1 MTKLKKALLSK
12 SLFRQCYIIC
22 LFACN
27 ISYVHFLAYGVL
39 VLLVVWGAFLTV
51 YHEITRRTAL
61 RTRYGFW
68 LIALFLS
75 SVVTT
80 GNLLFYLL
88 LGSHGKAAELSPRA
102 VQHQPSHYLSH
113 HHFRRIRFGAA
124 GAGH

>member
-1 MTKLKKALLSK
+1 MTKLKKAWLSK

-75 SVVTT
+75 SVVTMLLNLL
-80 GNLLFYLL
+80 GNLFLNFAFVLQL
-88 LGSHGKAAELSPRA
+88 AICFA
-102 VQHQPSHYLSH
+102 VAFLAV
-113 HHFRRIRFGAA
+113 FFVV
-124 GAGH
+124 